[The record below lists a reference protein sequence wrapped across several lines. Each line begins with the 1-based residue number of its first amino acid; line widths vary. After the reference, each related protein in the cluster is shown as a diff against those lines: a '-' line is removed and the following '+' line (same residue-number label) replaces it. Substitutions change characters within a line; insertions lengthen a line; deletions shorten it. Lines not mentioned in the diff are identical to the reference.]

1 MQQIA
6 DETALYCEKLNRTP
20 GTQAY
25 SDCLLVLGD
34 FRLRVEQR
42 VYSERDFSRATA
54 AEYQVRSF

>member
-1 MQQIA
+1 MLPALRAQYQKTRAQQIA
-6 DETALYCEKLNRTP
+6 DETALYCEKLNMTL

-42 VYSERDFSRATA
+42 VYSERDF
-54 AEYQVRSF
+54 